1 MSPIGGTGKM
11 VQVPDKPV
19 NLVNNPAVTSS
30 HNISFSWSAAP
41 TNVGEVVIDYQIF
54 YEQATDVW
62 QPLAVN
68 YLQTYYT
75 TATGLNAGK
84 TYNFKVYAR
93 NSVGLSLPA

>member
-41 TNVGEVVIDYQIF
+41 TNVGAVVIDY
-54 YEQATDVW
+54 
-62 QPLAVN
+62 
-68 YLQTYYT
+68 
-75 TATGLNAGK
+75 
-84 TYNFKVYAR
+84 
-93 NSVGLSLPA
+93 